1 MLLAGAVH
9 SPTKLEFGHLGSVTE
24 GVSDALAEGW
34 REFRSVEGV
43 AGQRKTLLTPDL
55 PPYGGK
61 AVSKGRS
68 LLVVSGAG

>member
-1 MLLAGAVH
+1 MA
-9 SPTKLEFGHLGSVTE
+9 E
-24 GVSDALAEGW
+24 GVGDAFAEGW

-61 AVSKGRS
+61 AVGKIFRC
-68 LLVVSGAG
+68 LRYHALAETLR